1 MGKQSKLKHKRQD
14 LKNNPPEVLS
24 VEENQDPTHFVETMK
39 KQGYQ
44 LKTMSSS
51 PNIPERQDGKPQL

>member
-14 LKNNPPEVLS
+14 LKNHLIEPLQTD
-24 VEENQDPTHFVETMK
+24 ENSDPTHFVETMK

-44 LKTMSSS
+44 LKTMSSC
-51 PNIPERQDGKPQL
+51 PNIPESQDGKPQL

>member
-14 LKNNPPEVLS
+14 LKNHPPEPLS
-24 VEENQDPTHFVETMK
+24 VEENSDPTHFVETMK

-44 LKTMSSS
+44 LKTMSSC
-51 PNIPERQDGKPQL
+51 PNIPESQDGKLQL

>member
-14 LKNNPPEVLS
+14 FKNHPPEILP
-24 VEENQDPTHFVETMK
+24 ENNNQDPTHFVETME

-44 LKTMSSS
+44 LKTTNSC
-51 PNIPERQDGKPQL
+51 PDIPKSEDGKPKI